1 MTSRAPL
8 IALAVRRAAA
18 GHSRDEIT
26 AAAVAIA
33 DREGLDAV
41 SMRRVAAHL
50 GTGAASLYRY
60 LESREDLLDL
70 MVDATGA
77 EYVFAAP
84 TGDWLGDLLDIG
96 EQARAIM
103 RRHPWLPPLLTTR
116 PVLGPNGLVILE
128 HVLEALAPHPASSA
142 AKLETLGLLNAA
154 TALFVQNELADGPD
168 RQQRNAAYLRCALP
182 PATARAW
189 LNCSPRRHHLPAPA
203 LRRQPAT
210 RRTAT
215 ATSSRGSSAASSPH
229 HRTPGAQNAH
239 SWMPEAVI
247 GSGLPTAR

>member
-41 SMRRVAAHL
+41 SMRRVAARL

-60 LESREDLLDL
+60 LKSRE
-70 MVDATGA
+70 
-77 EYVFAAP
+77 
-84 TGDWLGDLLDIG
+84 DLLDIG

-203 LRRQPAT
+203 LR
-210 RRTAT
+210 
-215 ATSSRGSSAASSPH
+215 GAASHPADRYRDILARILSGLLPH
-229 HRTPGAQNAH
+229 HRTQARGA
-239 SWMPEAVI
+239 PT
-247 GSGLPTAR
+247 SGCLRQ